1 MCNYF
6 VIRLL
11 SPHSPQLPLQS
22 VIPCF
27 SQNALQQLAESGRE
41 HVGFTQRQVGVYRYT
56 CSLKAVGLFT
66 SISAAPSS
74 DMSCSYTAF
83 SSTEATVGVHSEL
96 SWGFYPLLIQH
107 VGVKELIARKQK
119 QKRVYISVTYPG
131 LIIQL
136 LFNSFLKNIFK
147 HLRNTNS
154 DVKTGC

>member
-74 DMSCSYTAF
+74 DVSCSYTAF

-107 VGVKELIARKQK
+107 VGVKELMARK
-119 QKRVYISVTYPG
+119 QKRVYICITNPG

>member
-119 QKRVYISVTYPG
+119 RVYICITNPG

-154 DVKTGC
+154 AVKTGC

>member
-74 DMSCSYTAF
+74 DVSCSYTAF

-119 QKRVYISVTYPG
+119 RVYICITNPG